1 MKKLR
6 LLFASAALLT
16 TSAISAQDQTKEI
29 ATDLVC
35 GMAVNCS
42 ESYDFKYK
50 GVMYYFDSYDCRD
63 AFKENPDNFVLKHC
77 ARNDNIIDP
86 VCGVKVDITESYDWK
101 YKGRVYHF
109 HTIGCKE
116 SFKMNP
122 AKFMKNFCAGP
133 ASTAAI
139 KP

>member
-1 MKKLR
+1 MKKIRFWL
-6 LLFASAALLT
+6 ASAALLT
-16 TSAISAQDQTKEI
+16 AGATHAQDQAKEI

-35 GMAVNCS
+35 GMAVNKS

-50 GVMYYFDSYDCRD
+50 GTMYYFDSYDCRE
-63 AFKENPDNFVLKHC
+63 AFKENPDNFVLRKC
-77 ARNDNIIDP
+77 TRNDKIIDP

-116 SFKMNP
+116 AFKMNP
-122 AKFMKNFCAGP
+122 VKFMKNFCAQDSMP
-133 ASTAAI
+133 PP
-139 KP
+139 KQ